1 MRQLNVEGC
10 AIVVVVCSLV
20 IQGCSNRVETIQT
33 GSAGAEHGTRYQ
45 LQAEPKDAIGVLQ
58 LKESALDGS
67 PIALIGRVGGGQKPW
82 IEGRAAFL
90 LVDDGVAPA
99 SRDEECGEDCAH
111 CAAALAEA
119 TTVVKFVDEQGKVI
133 ATDARTLLGIEDFQ
147 TVVVQGIARKDKS
160 GNVSVV
166 ADGIYI
172 RR

>member
-1 MRQLNVEGC
+1 MLRLYSWISACAVLLMIAPGC
-10 AIVVVVCSLV
+10 GTHAEAPLPSTTAATD
-20 IQGCSNRVETIQT
+20 GRVFRLPT
-33 GSAGAEHGTRYQ
+33 
-45 LQAEPKDAIGVLQ
+45 EPVNPIGVLE
-58 LKESALDGS
+58 LRESSKDGDAVAL
-67 PIALIGRVGGGQKPW
+67 LGRIGGGQKPW
-82 IEGRAAFL
+82 IDGRAAFL

-99 SRDEECGEDCAH
+99 CRDEECSEDCAE

-119 TTVVKFVDEQGKVI
+119 TTMVKFVDEHGKVI